1 MKARVITV
9 IEYLFIGVLLIAMSA
24 INLLALICFSLA
36 AVVRFIIRAA
46 GTAREMIR
54 ETIRTVREMWFCYRI
69 PATEYLE
76 YFKAECRDAWDF
88 RNEIIAADKA

>member
-9 IEYLFIGVLLIAMSA
+9 VEYLFIGVLLIAMSA

-36 AVVRFIIRAA
+36 AVVRCIVKAA
-46 GTAREMIR
+46 GIAREMIR
-54 ETIRTVREMWFCYRI
+54 ETVRTVREMWFCYRI
-69 PATEYLE
+69 PAMEYLE